1 MNPIDERT
9 QQIIAEV
16 TDKLIESFA
25 PEDLK
30 DAVIH
35 SLSFR
40 CAVLEKKVK
49 TNERGTE
56 TK

>member
-35 SLSFR
+35 SLAFR
-40 CAVLEKKVK
+40 CAVLEKKNK
-49 TNERGTE
+49 ELNEGRE
-56 TK
+56 T